1 MSPAPDFRLI
11 GGKFDQI
18 RIRQGARSPQ
28 RQSPVLRTKRRGCR
42 CHPRIC
48 ASNSIPRP
56 SHYLRQ
62 RGARPKHD
70 GHLAGTRSHQRAVQ
84 RGQRG
89 RLQDHGRKGEIFGEI
104 ALLDGKDSTADAV
117 AITACELLVVER
129 RAFLPV
135 LRRRPELCIRLLEL
149 LCDRLRRTDQQ
160 VEDLLIRH
168 FENRLA
174 RTLLRLGQEH
184 GLRERGAVPI
194 DLSLSQT
201 ELANLA
207 GGTRESVNRHL
218 HSLERLGVIAL
229 TGSTIVIRDAEA
241 LEQLG

>member
-1 MSPAPDFRLI
+1 LI
-11 GGKFDQI
+11 GSAFAKGRDLLRGTLLFSGLSDEDADAI
-18 RIRQGARSPQ
+18 LVSAHRIRYPA
-28 RQSPVLRTKRRGCR
+28 
-42 CHPRIC
+42 
-48 ASNSIPRP
+48 
-56 SHYLRQ
+56 
-62 RGARPKHD
+62 
-70 GHLAGTRSHQRAVQ
+70 RAVIFAKGAP
-84 RGQRG
+84 GQSMMAILQG
-89 RLQDHGRKGEIFGEI
+89 RVRISVPSSEGREAVFKIMGDGEIFGEI
-104 ALLDGKDSTADAV
+104 ALLDGRERTADAV

-149 LCDRLRRTDQQ
+149 LCERLRRTDQQ

-184 GLRERGAVPI
+184 GLREGGAVRI
-194 DLSLSQT
+194 NFSLSQT

-229 TGSTIVIRDAEA
+229 KGNTIVIRDAEA

>member
-1 MSPAPDFRLI
+1 M
-11 GGKFDQI
+11 
-18 RIRQGARSPQ
+18 
-28 RQSPVLRTKRRGCR
+28 
-42 CHPRIC
+42 
-48 ASNSIPRP
+48 
-56 SHYLRQ
+56 
-62 RGARPKHD
+62 
-70 GHLAGTRSHQRAVQ
+70 
-84 RGQRG
+84 
-89 RLQDHGRKGEIFGEI
+89 IFGEI
-104 ALLDGKDSTADAV
+104 ALLDGKERTADAV

-135 LRRRPELCIRLLEL
+135 LRRRPELGIRLLEL
-149 LCDRLRRTDQQ
+149 LCERLRRTDQQ

-184 GLRERGAVPI
+184 GLRERGVVRI

-229 TGSTIVIRDAEA
+229 KGSRIVIRDAEA